1 MSVTFIFVL
10 LLGKLVNCYLDIS
23 SDNSKKVISHDNSQ
37 NDEKCNSDLVLIKNN
52 ANPGGKIEAE
62 AFGVTNAGGEADAA
76 GSVSIGAVA
85 GAIED
90 LPCSA
95 PLGGYQQDDPI
106 LVRLLDLH
114 YHAWPCTI
122 VFSPRHPRPLHHGH
136 PQRPCDQIDQGEAG
150 VEMLHR
156 LGDSNHQRLLQ
167 LLSDPAEHQGP
178 GLR

>member
-76 GSVSIGAVA
+76 GKKSGGSSVSI

-122 VFSPRHPRPLHHGH
+122 QSSSSSTSSSWPSSASL
-136 PQRPCDQIDQGEAG
+136 
-150 VEMLHR
+150 
-156 LGDSNHQRLLQ
+156 
-167 LLSDPAEHQGP
+167 
-178 GLR
+178 